1 MVEYNPFSEEVMR
14 DPHPIYARLREEA
27 PAYYIEEYDAWAL
40 SRFEDIWNASM
51 DADSYSAA
59 KGTTSAHLLT
69 KVQPVTPMLNLMD
82 PPEHTALRA
91 KFRPFFLPGRVGAL
105 EPMVRELAV
114 KLLDEARD
122 RGRIDVMGDFASRI
136 STTVACTVT
145 GIPLADADVLNEL
158 VFRFFKR
165 EPGIEGMTP
174 DGLKAMEELFGY
186 FIALCQERRAK
197 GGPDDIVQLLT
208 EVEVGGEKLDDAAI
222 ASHLSML
229 IIGGS
234 ETFPKVFANCM
245 RWLGEHPAQ
254 RAECVEDPGLIP
266 DAFIE
271 VLRFDMPTQFLC
283 RSLKKDVPIHGK
295 TMKTGQPVLFLY
307 PSANRDPREF
317 ENPDRFDIHRRPP
330 RILSFGQG
338 THLCLGI
345 HAAKLEG
352 RICLEETLKR
362 IPDYEVDFAGAERL
376 VTDFV
381 QGYASL
387 PVTFEPF

>member
-1 MVEYNPFSEEVMR
+1 MVQYNPFSEEVMR
-14 DPHPIYARLREEA
+14 DPHPIYKQLREEA
-27 PAYYIEEYDAWAL
+27 PAYHIEEYDAWAL
-40 SRFEDIWNASM
+40 SRFEDVWNASM
-51 DADSYSAA
+51 DAESYSAA

-82 PPEHTALRA
+82 PPEHTRLRA
-91 KFRPFFLPGRVGAL
+91 KFRPFFLPGRVGKL

-114 KLLDEARD
+114 KLLDAQRD

-136 STTVACTVT
+136 SVTVACTIT
-145 GIPLADADVLNEL
+145 GIPLADADLLNDL

-174 DGLKAMEELFGY
+174 DGLAAMNELFAY
-186 FIALCQERRAK
+186 FIQLVQERRAK
-197 GGPDDIVQLLT
+197 GGPEDIVQLLT
-208 EVEVGGEKLDDAAI
+208 EVEVGGEPLNDEAI

-234 ETFPKVFANCM
+234 ETFPKVLANCM
-245 RWLGEHPAQ
+245 RWLGEFPEQ
-254 RAECVEDPGLIP
+254 RAECVKDPGLIP
-266 DAFIE
+266 DAFLE
-271 VLRFDMPTQFLC
+271 VLRYDMPTQFLC
-283 RSLKKDVPIHGK
+283 RTLLKDVPIHGQV
-295 TMKTGQPVLFLY
+295 MKAGQPVLFLY

-317 ENPDRFDIHRRPP
+317 QDPDRFDIHRKAP
-330 RILSFGQG
+330 RILSFGHG

-352 RICLEETLKR
+352 RICLEEALKR
-362 IPDYEVDFAGAERL
+362 MPEYRVDFDGAERL